1 MVVKT
6 FVYVLCLMA
15 LSAAAVLGLI
25 RYRKPGGIVWL
36 PLVAMQASL
45 FLFLVS
51 LGLRSLGF
59 EAEILRDAL
68 GFAGSLGTVVSVY
81 ALLHL
86 SLRMPRLRVLTFIY
100 SGGLAILVVAYIL
113 WLFGNQAIVLVALVI
128 QFGALIHLLVAVRL
142 GPRACEDLLLGK
154 ILGDALYIALPALP
168 FLILDSVGSLLGFV
182 KPAIL
187 FDDYALPVF
196 FLVLHAR
203 IAYRLVRWLGE
214 AEIGETDELIN
225 WDAFGLSAREK
236 TVASLL
242 REGKSAKDISNALG
256 LAPKTAENHV
266 YRIFKKLGV
275 GSRFEFL
282 SRFGP
287 KR

>member
-15 LSAAAVLGLI
+15 LSAAAVLGWI

-113 WLFGNQAIVLVALVI
+113 WLFGNKSIVLVALVI

-142 GPRACEDLLLGK
+142 GPRACEDLLLSK

-196 FLVLHAR
+196 FLGSPR
-203 IAYRLVRWLGE
+203 AYRLSPGSLAWRSG
-214 AEIGETDELIN
+214 N
-225 WDAFGLSAREK
+225 W
-236 TVASLL
+236 
-242 REGKSAKDISNALG
+242 
-256 LAPKTAENHV
+256 
-266 YRIFKKLGV
+266 
-275 GSRFEFL
+275 
-282 SRFGP
+282 
-287 KR
+287 